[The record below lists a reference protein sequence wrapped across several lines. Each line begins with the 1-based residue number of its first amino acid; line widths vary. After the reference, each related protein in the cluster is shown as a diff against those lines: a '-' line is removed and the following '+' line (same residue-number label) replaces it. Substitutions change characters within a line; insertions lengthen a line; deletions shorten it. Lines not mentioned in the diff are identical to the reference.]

1 MHGKNP
7 KRMAN
12 NPSRIHIFFM
22 FQITFLGTSGGTPTV
37 ERGMPALALKYESD
51 LLLFDCG
58 EGTQRQL
65 MRYKVGY
72 GSVDAIFISHPH
84 LDHYLGLFGYLETL
98 RLSSPSP
105 RHLDLFL
112 PRGVEIADRYPF
124 ATVAQLRKKDL
135 LKKPDYEV
143 SAIPVKHCRD
153 SFCFIFRE
161 SDRIKFHEEKA
172 HSLGMS
178 GTMFKEIQKKG
189 KVKTASG
196 EVLLS
201 DVSWVKPGRKIVY
214 SGDSAAGEEIIE
226 AAQGADLLI
235 HEATFDKARKTEALE
250 RLHSTAEDAAGIAKR
265 AGVKRLILTHIS
277 PRYPEPSALLE
288 EARAVFP
295 DTEIAFDGMKVDL

>member
-1 MHGKNP
+1 
-7 KRMAN
+7 
-12 NPSRIHIFFM
+12 M
-22 FQITFLGTSGGTPTV
+22 FQITFLGTSGGTPTI

-98 RLSSPSP
+98 RLSSASP
-105 RHLDLFL
+105 HHLELFL

-124 ATVAQLRKKDL
+124 ATVAQIKKKAL
-135 LKKPDYEV
+135 LKKPDFEV

-153 SFCFIFRE
+153 SFAFIFKE

-172 HSLGMS
+172 HSLGLK

-189 KVKTASG
+189 KVKTANG
-196 EVLLS
+196 EVLLT
-201 DVSWVKPGRKIVY
+201 DVSWVKPGRKVVY

-235 HEATFDKARKTEALE
+235 HEATFDKAHKTEALE
-250 RLHSTAEDAAGIAKR
+250 RLHSTAGDAADIAKR

-277 PRYPEPSALLE
+277 PRYADTTQLLQ
-288 EARAVFP
+288 EASAVFP
-295 DTEIAFDGMKVDL
+295 GTEIAFDGMKVDL